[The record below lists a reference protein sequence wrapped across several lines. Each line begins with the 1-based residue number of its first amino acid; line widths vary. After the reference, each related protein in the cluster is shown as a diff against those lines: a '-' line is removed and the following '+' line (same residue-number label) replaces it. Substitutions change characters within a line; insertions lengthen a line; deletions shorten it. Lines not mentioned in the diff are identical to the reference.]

1 MLFRTHESLTPKQ
14 INTGLKQVIKDGLAT
29 EAMSCLTEGA
39 FLVAFALQ
47 LGASNFQI
55 GLLAALPTF
64 TNVFQLAAIWLVQR
78 YRSRKAITVISLF
91 LARMPLFVVAVLPF
105 VLPEATAL

>member
-1 MLFRTHESLTPKQ
+1 MTNISERLTPVQ
-14 INTGLKQVIKDGLAT
+14 VRTGLKRMIKDGLAT

-39 FLVAFALQ
+39 FLVALALQ

-64 TNVFQLAAIWLVQR
+64 TNVFQLTAIWLVQR
-78 YRSRKAITVISLF
+78 YKSRRAITVISLF
-91 LARMPLFVVAVLPF
+91 LARVPLFIVGVLPF
-105 VLPEATAL
+105 LLPKV